1 MLIRWA
7 RSGPH
12 GGGGGEIE
20 ARGDGRRRPVVD
32 AGHTVVVVARVVA
45 VVPVAERRYPPVLAR
60 PPAVGRHRL
69 QEHEQLYALYNR
81 SRKDE
86 SRTKMQCNA
95 IQERLDRRTVFSVI
109 VFLDE

>member
-12 GGGGGEIE
+12 GGGAGGEIE

-32 AGHTVVVVARVVA
+32 AGHTVVVVVARVVA

-69 QEHEQLYALYNR
+69 QEHEQLYALYNL
-81 SRKDE
+81 DHG
-86 SRTKMQCNA
+86 RTKVEPKCNA
-95 IQERLDRRTVFSVI
+95 MQYKNV
-109 VFLDE
+109 

>member
-69 QEHEQLYALYNR
+69 QEHEQLYALYNL
-81 SRKDE
+81 DHG
-86 SRTKMQCNA
+86 RTKVEPKCNA
-95 IQERLDRRTVFSVI
+95 MQYKNV
-109 VFLDE
+109 